1 MKILST
7 FLLCFTFAF
16 SLFGKGDLITIRLID
31 PVQEIYLE
39 DVEIYTAQN
48 HVLIGKTNESGNFS
62 IGENYLNINLEF
74 VKKGYKTR
82 NSAFSSKSKDVE
94 ISLEML
100 DETKTVFENSMKFV
114 PTDSM
119 TDVVQFPD
127 KEAYFKDT
135 TKREISMFIMK
146 NLRYPEYALEHDIM
160 GKVYMKFVVEK
171 DGTVSNVQ
179 VVRGVSA
186 CLDKESIKVVSLFPK
201 WIPGEKDGVP
211 VRSFFMLPINYYV
224 E

>member
-48 HVLIGKTNESGNFS
+48 HVLIGKTNESGNIS
-62 IGENYLNINLEF
+62 IGEKYFNLNLEF

-82 NSAFSSKSKDVE
+82 ISVVSSESKNVE

-100 DETKTVFENSMKFV
+100 DETKTAFDNAMKFI
-114 PTDSM
+114 PTDSL

-135 TKREISMFIMK
+135 TKREITKFIMN

-179 VVRGVSA
+179 VVKGVSA
-186 CLDKESIKVVSLFPK
+186 CLDKESIEVVSLFPK
-201 WIPGEKDGVP
+201 WVPGEKDGVP

>member
-7 FLLCFTFAF
+7 FLLCFMFAF
-16 SLFGKGDLITIRLID
+16 SLFGKGELITIRLID

-39 DVEIYTAQN
+39 DVEIYTVQN
-48 HVLIGKTNESGNFS
+48 HVLIGKTNKNGNFS
-62 IGENYLNINLEF
+62 IGESFFNINLEF
-74 VKKGYKTR
+74 VKAGYKSR
-82 NSAFSSKSKDVE
+82 NYTFPPKSKDLE

-100 DETKTVFENSMKFV
+100 EETKEAFDNAMKFV
-114 PTDSM
+114 PTDSL

-135 TKREISMFIMK
+135 TKREISMFLMH

-171 DGTVSNVQ
+171 DGSVTNVQ
-179 VVRGVSA
+179 VIRGVSA
-186 CLDKESIKVVSLFPK
+186 CLDKESIEVVSLFPK
-201 WIPGEKDGVP
+201 WVPGEKDGVP